1 MATQKWAID
10 PTHSELGF
18 KVRHLM
24 ISNVAGTFKQFD
36 VKAESENDDFSKGN
50 VEVTAE
56 IASVF
61 TNNEQRDQH
70 LRTSD
75 FFEADKH
82 PQLHFKS
89 KGFEK
94 KSAGEFVLSGDL
106 TMKGITKPVQLNV
119 EFNGIAKDPWGN
131 TKAGFVVSG
140 KINRHDWDLN
150 WNAALEA
157 GGFMLGEEI
166 KIQSEIQ
173 LVKQA

>member
-1 MATQKWAID
+1 METTKWSID

-24 ISNVAGTFKQFD
+24 ISNVTGTFKQFT
-36 VKAESENDDFSKGN
+36 VQAESLGEDFTKGT
-50 VEVTAE
+50 VEVAAD
-56 IASVF
+56 IASIF

-75 FFEADKH
+75 FFEVEKH
-82 PQLHFKS
+82 PQLTFKS
-89 KGFEK
+89 TGFEK
-94 KSAGEFVLSGDL
+94 ATAGGFTLKGDL
-106 TMKGITKPVQLNV
+106 SMKGISKPVSLQV

-131 TKAGFVVSG
+131 TKAGFVISG
-140 KINRHDWDLN
+140 KINRHDWGLN
-150 WNAALEA
+150 WNAALET